1 MKTKLYAVL
10 FTLMLFSVVAAQ
22 DQKQQQQ
29 QLPDGVSA
37 DWFSRASDAIAVYE
51 YSFHPSAQA
60 GQYRVANA
68 ANHVGFVIDENGY
81 NAHSIRVKA
90 DQPVWNAGFKLAGIT
105 KGAGQLSA
113 PAGFTVLNGT
123 GTIVYQSNAYSIE
136 YINDKKGLRQNFII
150 NQKPAGDQP
159 LRLDIQLQS
168 QLTSS
173 LKGNTLSFH
182 TPGDPKDVQ
191 LYYEDLK
198 VWDAN
203 GQSLT
208 ASMQLDASGK
218 MLSIVV
224 DDKNA
229 VYPVTVDPL
238 NHTPEW
244 ITSADGILPGLLT
257 NLQLQVQT
265 LYGYTVAGLGDVN
278 GDNFDDVAVSA
289 PTMADVVSGTGSLTG
304 VGAVF
309 IYFGSNT
316 GLPTTPS
323 RVFQPTT
330 AVTGALFGFSV
341 TGGDVTGDGIN
352 DVIIGAPLDRAD
364 VDLGGGS
371 TVNATVGKIYLY
383 QGGALTGTNPTPL
396 LSLSLST
403 PLLNSTTAAIN
414 PLFGFDIAVAS
425 DVNGDNKGEIVVGA
439 PTYAR
444 LNGISAVK
452 TGGAF
457 VFLSNASNTFTTV
470 RSLAPP
476 TGALLGLLDEVEAI
490 VRPVLG
496 NLVWNTIL
504 NPLLSPVLDGQLEG
518 LLFGYSVDGMGD
530 YNNDGTRDVVVGAPA
545 GVNLN
550 LTGLSALLNGVLTG
564 QILGGSAYVF
574 NGAAINTTSA
584 PAAAARLQA
593 QATGLLSNA
602 ANLFGYEVRGITAI
616 NGVRNGNVVI
626 GAPAGAVLSNVI
638 GGLQVKAGQM
648 FVFRRKT
655 GAFTSPVTSDQVIAS
670 PRSSSILSI
679 LAGQTINLSVLYAS
693 SIDNMLDVN
702 CDGFG
707 DLIVGEPLSSAVPLI
722 GANVVG
728 GAAYVYLGTATGLYQ
743 PAPHWSLTTSVSPL
757 LGVNATALVGYS
769 VAGAKYVN
777 GRSQAVRALV
787 GGPSNTLDF
796 GSGLLNLGN
805 TLGTTFSF
813 VFDNNGLGKAYTFPF
828 LPCGL
833 NIPLPATLM
842 EFRGQKKDK
851 TVQLTWTT
859 SNEDN
864 VNYYELQRSTDGTN
878 FQAIAMV
885 FGKGEPRND
894 YGYTDTRP
902 FFGTNYYRL
911 KIVDR
916 DGRFAY
922 SAIVTA
928 RFDEKLPGDVVV
940 APNPVVAN
948 DIRVKLIGLDAGN
961 YRLELMN
968 TAGQLIQGKT
978 VKVSQYDQTETMM
991 RSANMP
997 AGVYWLNVYNDTHDR
1012 VKTVRVFMNNE

>member
-1 MKTKLYAVL
+1 MKTKLYTTL
-10 FTLMLFSVVAAQ
+10 FTLMLLSVVAAQ
-22 DQKQQQQ
+22 DQKQQQ

-37 DWFSRASDAIAVYE
+37 DWFARASDAISVYE
-51 YSFHPSAQA
+51 YSFHPTAQA
-60 GQYRVANA
+60 KQFRVANT
-68 ANHVGFVIDENGY
+68 ANRVGFIIDENGY
-81 NAHSIRVKA
+81 TAHSIRVKA
-90 DQPVWNAGFKLAGIT
+90 DQPVWNTGFKLESIT
-105 KGAGQLSA
+105 KGMDQLA
-113 PAGFTVLNGT
+113 ANDFTVANGT
-123 GTIVYQSNAYSIE
+123 GTIVYRSTAYNIE
-136 YINDKKGLRQNFII
+136 YVNDQKGLRQNFII
-150 NQKPAGDQP
+150 NQQPAGDQP
-159 LRLDIQLQS
+159 LQLNIQLQS
-168 QLTSS
+168 ELTSS

-182 TPGDPKDVQ
+182 TAGNPKDVQ

-203 GQSLT
+203 GQSLK
-208 ASMQLDASGK
+208 ANMQLDASGK
-218 MLSIVV
+218 MLSIIV
-224 DDKNA
+224 DDQNA

-244 ITSADGILPGLLT
+244 TTSADGILPGLLT
-257 NLQLQVQT
+257 NLQLQVGT
-265 LYGYTVAGLGDVN
+265 LYGYTVTGLGDVN

-309 IYFGSNT
+309 VYFGSNT

-323 RVFQPTT
+323 RVLQPTT
-330 AVTGALFGFSV
+330 AITGALFGFSV
-341 TGGDVTGDGIN
+341 TSGDVTGDGIA
-352 DVIIGAPLDRAD
+352 DIIVGAPLDRAGVD
-364 VDLGGGS
+364 VGGGS

-383 QGGALTGTNPTPL
+383 EGGALTGTNPTPL

-403 PLLNSTTAAIN
+403 PLLNATTVAVN
-414 PLFGFDIAVAS
+414 PLFGFSIAVAN

-439 PTYAR
+439 PTYAQ
-444 LNGISAVK
+444 LDGVSLVK

-457 VFLSNASNTFTTV
+457 VFLSDASNTFATV
-470 RSLAPP
+470 RSLTPP
-476 TGALLGLLDEVEAI
+476 TGALLGLLDDVENI
-490 VRPVLG
+490 VRPILG
-496 NLVWNTIL
+496 DLVWNL
-504 NPLLSPVLDGQLEG
+504 VLEPLLSPLLDGQLEG
-518 LLFGYSVDGMGD
+518 LLFGYSVDGLGD
-530 YNNDGTRDVVVGAPA
+530 YNNDGTRDIIVGAPA

-574 NGAAINTTSA
+574 NGAGVSSGAVLT
-584 PAAAARLQA
+584 PAARLQA
-593 QATGLLSNA
+593 QSTGLLSNA
-602 ANLFGYEVRGITAI
+602 ANLFGYKVKGVTAV

-626 GAPAGAVLSNVI
+626 GAPAGAVLSNIV
-638 GGLQVKAGQM
+638 GGLQVKAGQLH
-648 FVFRRKT
+648 VFRRKT
-655 GAFTSPVTSDQVIAS
+655 GAFTSPVSSDQVIAS

-743 PAPHWSLTTSVSPL
+743 STPNWQLTTTVSPL

-769 VAGAKYVN
+769 VAGARYVQ
-777 GRSQAVRALV
+777 GRARAVRALV

-828 LPCGL
+828 ISC
-833 NIPLPATLM
+833 NITLPATLM

-878 FQAIAMV
+878 YSPIAMA
-885 FGKGEPRND
+885 FGKGDARNE
-894 YGYTDTRP
+894 YAYIDTRP
-902 FFGTNYYRL
+902 FFGVNYYRL

-916 DGRFAY
+916 DGSFGY
-922 SAIVTA
+922 SSVVTA

-940 APNPVVAN
+940 APNPVVSN
-948 DIRVKLIGLDAGN
+948 DIKVKMIGLTAGV

-968 TAGQLIQGKT
+968 TAGQLLQSKT